1 MIVLV
6 LMVKHLMV
14 MENLLTT
21 ITDLDTGK
29 TGQLDADGNSIDDI
43 TQMVFRK
50 PSSLAFYQCFS
61 YLKGDFN
68 YAITKQ
74 N

>member
-1 MIVLV
+1 
-6 LMVKHLMV
+6 MVRDEKQFP
-14 MENLLTT
+14 LLTNFNQT
-21 ITDLDTGK
+21 RVKIVAINPVKRYD
-29 TGQLDADGNSIDDI
+29 N